1 MFLQCAQSS
10 GTNGVLGQDGG
21 RATET
26 VRPQERAVLITSGAL
41 INYFPKRG
49 QIENPTVHLYRGLKA
64 VKGQEGGIQKR
75 ATQQVETQGCHLDQ
89 RIRRVDHLIRSLSPD
104 IVLSRR
110 QFLDPVTQ
118 CQINRAQLEAPAP
131 FLKESVM
138 GKRRLWMEVSNLQR
152 MSQSC
157 PVS

>member
-110 QFLDPVTQ
+110 QFLDPGHTVPNKQ
-118 CQINRAQLEAPAP
+118 GPARSSSPILEGVCDGE
-131 FLKESVM
+131 KEAVD
-138 GKRRLWMEVSNLQR
+138 GGE
-152 MSQSC
+152 
-157 PVS
+157 